1 MPQTMSCFRR
11 HTSRVEAEESVYAF
25 WSCDGREGLSRV
37 RDLSPSGLFMES
49 PVEEHLGALV
59 TLHFLA
65 GEGQIRA
72 SAEVRHAK
80 RGKGVGLKSIAINP
94 QDCHP
99 LEALGTRKSCL
110 LQSSS
115 TQDIWSGTGVFGSH
129 RGKDYEVARRFECG
143 SRGQRTLPDS
153 PQSMSL

>member
-25 WSCDGREGLSRV
+25 WSCDRGEGLSRV

-72 SAEVRHAK
+72 RAEVRHAK
-80 RGKGVGLKSIAINP
+80 HGNVDG
-94 QDCHP
+94 
-99 LEALGTRKSCL
+99 RK
-110 LQSSS
+110 
-115 TQDIWSGTGVFGSH
+115 II
-129 RGKDYEVARRFECG
+129 DYHLHSVDH
-143 SRGQRTLPDS
+143 LVH
-153 PQSMSL
+153 

>member
-1 MPQTMSCFRR
+1 VLNRPAESVPQTMSCFRR

-80 RGKGVGLKSIAINP
+80 PGKGVGLKFIAINR
-94 QDCHP
+94 QDCQH
-99 LEALGTRKSCL
+99 LAALIKRLGIRRQACP
-110 LQSSS
+110 
-115 TQDIWSGTGVFGSH
+115 TQLGV
-129 RGKDYEVARRFECG
+129 
-143 SRGQRTLPDS
+143 
-153 PQSMSL
+153 